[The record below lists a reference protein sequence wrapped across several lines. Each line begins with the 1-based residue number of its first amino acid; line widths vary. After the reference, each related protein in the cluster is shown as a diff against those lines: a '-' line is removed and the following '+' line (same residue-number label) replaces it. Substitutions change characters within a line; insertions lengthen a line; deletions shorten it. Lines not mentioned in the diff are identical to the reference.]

1 MSNLIVGLIFDIMYQ
16 KYTGIILKKH
26 PFGEADELLT
36 IYSRESGKI
45 RVKAVS
51 VRKPLSKLAGHLQSL
66 NEIEFEVV
74 ARSKHLPVMISVRAL
89 TVNNYLRQNLRKF
102 GFALVGIETLYR
114 LTGDGQ
120 ENLEAYNE
128 LRAFLKNLGENPDEN
143 LALRRFQLQV
153 LAANGYAFPVET
165 QTNGDFTLTHAGNFQ
180 LTSTLEKEIDQ
191 FIDYVLERE
200 IKSVK
205 VLDSLI

>member
-1 MSNLIVGLIFDIMYQ
+1 MYQ

-36 IYSRESGKI
+36 IYSRENGKI

-66 NEIEFEVV
+66 NEIEFEVA
-74 ARSKHLPVMISVRAL
+74 ARTKHLPVMISARAL
-89 TVNNYLRQNLRKF
+89 AVNNYLRQNLRKF

-120 ENLEAYNE
+120 ENTEAYNE
-128 LRAFLKNLGENPDEN
+128 LRAFLNNLGETHEEN
-143 LALRRFQLQV
+143 LALRRFQLQL
-153 LAANGYAFPVET
+153 LAANGYAFPVQA
-165 QTNGDFTLTHAGNFQ
+165 QTNADFTLTRADNFQ

-191 FIDYVLERE
+191 FIDYILERE

-205 VLDSLI
+205 FLTEIS